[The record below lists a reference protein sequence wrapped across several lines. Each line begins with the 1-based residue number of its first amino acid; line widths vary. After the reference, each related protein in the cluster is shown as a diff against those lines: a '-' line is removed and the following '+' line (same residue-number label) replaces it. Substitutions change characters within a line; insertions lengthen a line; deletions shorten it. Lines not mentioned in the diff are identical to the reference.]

1 VRGPKDWVGWVN
13 APMTDA
19 EVEAL
24 RHSVNRGT
32 PFGSEFWVLRTARR
46 LGLEASLHP
55 RGRPRTRREK

>member
-1 VRGPKDWVGWVN
+1 VGWVN

-32 PFGSEFWVLRTARR
+32 PFGRELWVLRTARR
-46 LGLEASLHP
+46 LGLETSLHQ